1 MTNLESNR
9 DRWGA
14 AGQRRD
20 VGRHYLTVVA
30 QSMLPVALAG
40 LLIAFSG
47 GMASAAHGHG
57 HGLKMNNLKG
67 VFLTAGMAYDASI
80 TGTVSEPNPP
90 TVPLASAGFL
100 QFDGRG
106 NITSGEE
113 TINYGSPGT
122 GDSFTCDLAGTYTV
136 DSATGRVIM
145 TVTETAGPAV
155 TPAESTGSNAAQCG
169 GTGTWVGY
177 LNGPDGKALYT
188 VEQTNTGGTPTPPAA
203 STTPI
208 LSAHVWTKN

>member
-1 MTNLESNR
+1 M
-9 DRWGA
+9 
-14 AGQRRD
+14 
-20 VGRHYLTVVA
+20 VA
-30 QSMLPVALAG
+30 QSILPVALAG

-47 GMASAAHGHG
+47 GMANAAPGHG
-57 HGLKMNNLKG
+57 HGRGHLKTNNLKG

-90 TVPLASAGFL
+90 TVPFASAGFL

-113 TINYGSPGT
+113 TMNYGSPGT

-145 TVTETAGPAV
+145 TVTVTAGPAV
-155 TPAESTGSNAAQCG
+155 TTAESTASNDAQCG

-177 LNGPDGKALYT
+177 LNGPNGKSLYT

>member
-1 MTNLESNR
+1 MPKLERVWSQGRAADQNR
-9 DRWGA
+9 GD
-14 AGQRRD
+14 
-20 VGRHYLTVVA
+20 GRHYLSMIS
-30 QSMLPVALAG
+30 QSILPVALAG
-40 LLIAFSG
+40 LLIALSG

-57 HGLKMNNLKG
+57 PGLKLNNLKG
-67 VFLTAGMAYDASI
+67 VFLTAGTAYDASI

-90 TVPLASAGFL
+90 TVPFASAGFL
-100 QFDGRG
+100 QFDGKG

-136 DSATGRVIM
+136 DAETGRVIL
-145 TVTETAGPAV
+145 TVTVTAGPAV
-155 TPAESTGSNAAQCG
+155 TTAESTSSNSAQCG

-177 LNGPDGKALYT
+177 LNGPDGKSLYT

-208 LSAHVWTKN
+208 LSAHVWVKN